1 MKHKISR
8 IGLLVVLPLLLTAFA
23 LLPMSEAD
31 ALEPEVN
38 IIQISNS
45 TFELVSGEE
54 YITPIIVI
62 ISVEQ

>member
-8 IGLLVVLPLLLTAFA
+8 IGLLAVLPLLLTAFV
-23 LLPMSEAD
+23 LLSISEAD
-31 ALEPEVN
+31 AFESEEN

-45 TFELVSGEE
+45 TLELVSGEE

>member
-8 IGLLVVLPLLLTAFA
+8 IGLLAVLPLLLTAFV
-23 LLPMSEAD
+23 LLSISEAD
-31 ALEPEVN
+31 AFESEEN

-45 TFELVSGEE
+45 TLELVSGED

-62 ISVEQ
+62 ISIEQ

>member
-8 IGLLVVLPLLLTAFA
+8 IGLLTVIPLLLIAFV

-31 ALEPEVN
+31 AFESEEN

-45 TFELVSGEE
+45 TLELVSGEE

>member
-1 MKHKISR
+1 MQQEINR
-8 IGLLVVLPLLLTAFA
+8 IGMLVVLPLLLATMA
-23 LLPMSEAD
+23 LYYIGEAD
-31 ALEPEVN
+31 AFESEEN

-45 TFELVSGEE
+45 TLELVSDED

>member
-1 MKHKISR
+1 MKHKISQ
-8 IGLLVVLPLLLTAFA
+8 IGLLAVLPLLLTAFV
-23 LLPMSEAD
+23 LLSISEAD
-31 ALEPEVN
+31 AFESEEN

-45 TFELVSGEE
+45 TLELVSSED

>member
-1 MKHKISR
+1 MKQKISR
-8 IGLLVVLPLLLTAFA
+8 IGLLAVIPLLLIAFA

-31 ALEPEVN
+31 AFESEEN

-45 TFELVSGEE
+45 TLELVSGEE
-54 YITPIIVI
+54 YTTPIIVI

>member
-1 MKHKISR
+1 MKHKISQ
-8 IGLLVVLPLLLTAFA
+8 IGLLTVIPLLLIAFA

-31 ALEPEVN
+31 AFESDEN

-45 TFELVSGEE
+45 TLELVSGEE